1 MARTCSPVHSP
12 LSQKPSKPN
21 QFPLLVM
28 LYLLPITTAVTLKN
42 EFKAEGIVDFQS
54 SKLDLNPSS
63 AGTNQ
68 IDNTS
73 VNLLSAKN
81 DCLLHVSIRRAE
93 NAIVFNAHEADKDWG
108 KEERVELKGAFVGPD
123 TVITICDHGDRYQI
137 LTDYHT
143 VHYFNKRISGN
154 ANQLSYMIN
163 KNQVSP
169 FSDTLACQVYG
180 SFADIRERSSK

>member
-1 MARTCSPVHSP
+1 
-12 LSQKPSKPN
+12 
-21 QFPLLVM
+21 M

-54 SKLDLNPSS
+54 AKLDLNPSS
-63 AGTNQ
+63 AGPNQ

-81 DCLLHVSIRRAE
+81 DNLLHISIRRAE
-93 NAIVFNAHEADKDWG
+93 NAIVFNAHEVDKDWG
-108 KEERVELKGAFVGPD
+108 KEERVPLKGAFVGPD
-123 TVITICDHGDRYQI
+123 TVITVVDHGDRYQI

-154 ANQLSYMIN
+154 VNQLSYQIN
-163 KNQVSP
+163 KNQISP